1 MEDEFHQHQE
11 ETERQR
17 RARLDS
23 NHVDIVES
31 SMQAQEVEKKIAKD
45 FEGTDEEMKV
55 QETQQT
61 VSFAEQLASQLGS
74 FQLEKSNESTADMT

>member
-23 NHVDIVES
+23 NNVDIVES

-61 VSFAEQLASQLGS
+61 VSFAEQLANQLGS